1 MSSIIPQCV
10 NYLLEQFMF
19 KARPA
24 IESMSIE
31 DALRIVGLQ
40 EYAPHYR
47 RQGFETLGHV
57 LECMGN
63 NPYGIILTREDV
75 LDEVCGRSYLDRRS
89 YTVFMQKMVQW
100 DTLLYMIHSLK
111 VEDGFYSP
119 IFTRDE
125 IFQHAH
131 PLFAKALRLNRHV

>member
-1 MSSIIPQCV
+1 
-10 NYLLEQFMF
+10 
-19 KARPA
+19 
-24 IESMSIE
+24 
-31 DALRIVGLQ
+31 
-40 EYAPHYR
+40 
-47 RQGFETLGHV
+47 
-57 LECMGN
+57 MGN

-100 DTLLYMIHSLK
+100 DTLLYMIRSLK